1 MEMRAS
7 HEPHEATEP
16 NRPLIHIGLHKT
28 GTTWL
33 QKNVFGSGRFGFGHW
48 NQELFER
55 RKYKGVWEDYPPDF
69 DAEKVR
75 EYFTDRLTTPAGVQP
90 VISSEKFSGNPL
102 FGGYDRY
109 DIAHRLAKIFPEARV
124 LICIREQ
131 RSIIRSSYFQF
142 INAGGMIG
150 LDDYIS
156 GRDTRGPSFRLDH
169 FRYDV
174 LLELYRSLFGAENV
188 LVLAYEELRR
198 YPLNYANR
206 LLAFCKLRQI
216 ETFPVDLL
224 DVVHKSASPTA
235 VSVRRRLNLFMRR
248 DYVNGFTPLGS
259 DLGQHVGERICR
271 AFDLGIFEASNR
283 QISKAWDKIIEARTA
298 GFFRESN
305 IRTAELTGIDLRSFG
320 YAMSS
325 NDERSPNPSVTRNI
339 LGRN

>member
-1 MEMRAS
+1 MEVRAGD
-7 HEPHEATEP
+7 EVHEAFNSTS
-16 NRPLIHIGLHKT
+16 PLIHIGLHKT

-33 QKNVFGSGRFGFGHW
+33 QKNVLGSSRFGFGHW
-48 NQELFER
+48 NRELFER
-55 RKYKGVWEDYPPDF
+55 RKYQDVWKDYPPDF
-69 DAEKVR
+69 DAEKLR
-75 EYFTDRLTTPAGVQP
+75 EHFADRLTTPAGVQP
-90 VISSEKFSGNPL
+90 VLSSEKFSGNPL

-131 RSIIRSSYFQF
+131 RSIIRSSYIQF
-142 INAGGMIG
+142 INAGGLIG
-150 LDDYIS
+150 LDEYIS
-156 GRDTRGPSFRLDH
+156 GKETRGPSFRLDH

-198 YPLNYANR
+198 DPLNYVNR

-216 ETFPVDLL
+216 ETLPVDVL

-235 VSVRRRLNLFMRR
+235 ISIRRRLNLFMRR

-271 AFDLGIFEASNR
+271 AFDWRIFEASN
-283 QISKAWDKIIEARTA
+283 QQVSKAWDKVIEARTA
-298 GFFRESN
+298 DFFRESN
-305 IRTAELTGIDLRSFG
+305 TRTAELTGIDLRSFG
-320 YAMSS
+320 YAMSF
-325 NDERSPNPSVTRNI
+325 NDDRSS
-339 LGRN
+339 